1 MIVPLIIVAAAVC
14 SAGALAYKERDV
26 ICDYVEHKLMERRLR
41 KRASAVPASND
52 RREDDSDSEQTTL
65 AQTHTSQSQ
74 VHHLHSAVGSDE
86 PYKDDYTEEIEM
98 SFRRRNIRGT
108 SIGSDKTVESSDPNN
123 SFHMPAPPQA
133 DPPQYWS
140 SSSQSSDTSGSATQ
154 NRRGG
159 YPRQTYGHGP
169 GHQVRGGGRP
179 ASIVS
184 EQPSLSYSAN
194 SNGESTW
201 GSSASDISSD
211 YDFADERTSS
221 EGENVFVVDPSAP
234 SLYEY
239 REVNTP

>member
-41 KRASAVPASND
+41 KRASAVPASYD
-52 RREDDSDSEQTTL
+52 RDGGHSDSDQATQT
-65 AQTHTSQSQ
+65 QTHTSQSQ
-74 VHHLHSAVGSDE
+74 VHLHSAVGSEE
-86 PYKDDYTEEIEM
+86 PHKDDYTEEIEM
-98 SFRRRNIRGT
+98 SFRRRNKRGT
-108 SIGSDKTVESSDPNN
+108 SIGSDKTVGSSDPSNSYN
-123 SFHMPAPPQA
+123 SFHMPEPPQS
-133 DPPQYWS
+133 DTQQYWS
-140 SSSQSSDTSGSATQ
+140 SSSQSSDTSGSVTQ
-154 NRRGG
+154 NRRG
-159 YPRQTYGHGP
+159 YPRQTYGHGH
-169 GHQVRGGGRP
+169 GQQRAGARP

-194 SNGESTW
+194 SHGESTW

-221 EGENVFVVDPSAP
+221 EGENVVVVDPSAP

-239 REVNTP
+239 HDVNTP

>member
-1 MIVPLIIVAAAVC
+1 
-14 SAGALAYKERDV
+14 
-26 ICDYVEHKLMERRLR
+26 
-41 KRASAVPASND
+41 
-52 RREDDSDSEQTTL
+52 
-65 AQTHTSQSQ
+65 
-74 VHHLHSAVGSDE
+74 
-86 PYKDDYTEEIEM
+86 M
-98 SFRRRNIRGT
+98 SFRRRNTRGT

-123 SFHMPAPPQA
+123 SFHMPAPPQS

-154 NRRGG
+154 NRRG

-179 ASIVS
+179 ASVVS

-194 SNGESTW
+194 SHGESTW